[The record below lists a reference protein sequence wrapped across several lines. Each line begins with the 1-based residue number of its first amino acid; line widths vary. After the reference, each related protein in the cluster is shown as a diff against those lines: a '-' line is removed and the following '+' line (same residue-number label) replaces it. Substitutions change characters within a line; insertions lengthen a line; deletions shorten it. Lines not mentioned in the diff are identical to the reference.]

1 MNLPNKAASSTH
13 TRLHNRANPAPFTLA
28 DHGQHLGYWVIIRTL
43 VLIFLGMAAI
53 VCLWQDT
60 IELPFTEILIALLIL
75 ASVNL
80 LTFSRLR
87 QQLPVTDVEFFIQLL
102 IDLACLTAV
111 LYFSGGAN
119 NPFVSYF
126 LVPIC
131 IAAATLNSGYTLS
144 IAGLSIIS
152 YSSLLFFNVPLPAL
166 APHHYHTGSNLN
178 LHVVG
183 MWLNFF
189 ISAGLIT
196 YFVVKM
202 ARDLRLQEARLN
214 RWRED
219 QLRDEQVMAV
229 ATLAAGTAHELGTP
243 LSSMKLLLNEL
254 RDEYRSDTQLQKDLA
269 LLQEQVSQCSTIL
282 RNLVAT
288 AEQTKDGQASTEQ
301 IGHYCKTLLEHW
313 QLMRPDV
320 VANIHLS
327 NELPEIECQFHP
339 TIAQAILN
347 LLNNAADASPEQIQ
361 IDIRWDTQNL
371 YWTITDEGPGIH
383 ADIQSRLGKSFVST
397 KNKGM
402 GIGLVLTQATISR
415 YGGEVRLYNRPVRGA
430 ITDLVLPLKSPSV
443 MSDANEKN

>member
-1 MNLPNKAASSTH
+1 MNLHNTAKPPQKAVT
-13 TRLHNRANPAPFTLA
+13 PAPFTLA

-43 VLIFLGMAAI
+43 VLIFLSLAL
-53 VCLWQDT
+53 VLCLWQDA
-60 IELPFTEILIALLIL
+60 INLPFTEILIALVIL
-75 ASVNL
+75 AGVNM

-102 IDLACLTAV
+102 IDLTCLSAV
-111 LYFSGGAN
+111 FYFSGGAN

-131 IAAATLNSGYTLS
+131 IAAATLNSSYTLS
-144 IAGLSIIS
+144 IAGLSVIS
-152 YSSLLFFNVPLPAL
+152 YSVLLFFNIPLPVL
-166 APHHYHTGSNLN
+166 APHHHTGSHLN

-202 ARDLRLQEARLN
+202 ARALRQQEARLN

-254 RDEYRSDTQLQKDLA
+254 RDEYQTDVQLQKDLT
-269 LLQEQVSQCSTIL
+269 LLQDQVAQCSSIL

-288 AEQTKDGQASTEQ
+288 AEQTKDGQPAKEL
-301 IGHYCKTLLEHW
+301 IHIYCSHLLESW
-313 QLMRPDV
+313 QLMRPDITPKITL
-320 VANIHLS
+320 ANDQS
-327 NELPEIECQFHP
+327 PVECQFHP
-339 TIAQAILN
+339 TISQAILN
-347 LLNNAADASPEQIQ
+347 LLNNAADASPNH
-361 IDIRWDTQNL
+361 IDIDIHWDTQNL
-371 YWTITDEGPGIH
+371 YWIITDEGPGIH
-383 ADIQSRLGKSFVST
+383 EDIQARLGKSFVST

-402 GIGLVLTQATISR
+402 GIGLLLTQATINR
-415 YGGEVRLYNRPVRGA
+415 YGGEVRLYNRAVRGA
-430 ITDLVLPLKSPSV
+430 ITELVLPLRSPSV
-443 MSDANEKN
+443 MSNHNE

>member
-1 MNLPNKAASSTH
+1 MNSSNT
-13 TRLHNRANPAPFTLA
+13 TALVDNTNNRAPFTLA

-43 VLIFLGMAAI
+43 VLIFLGIAALF
-53 VCLWQDT
+53 CLWQDA
-60 IELPFTEILIALLIL
+60 INLPFNEILIALVIL
-75 ASVNL
+75 TTVNL

-102 IDLACLTAV
+102 IDLACLSAV
-111 LYFSGGAN
+111 FYFSGGAN

-131 IAAATLNSGYTLS
+131 ISAATLSSRYTLS
-144 IAGLSIIS
+144 ITTLSIIS
-152 YSSLLFFNVPLPAL
+152 YSVLLFFNIPLPAL
-166 APHHYHTGSNLN
+166 APHQHHGENTLN
-178 LHVVG
+178 LHVLG

-202 ARDLRLQEARLN
+202 ARDLRQQEARLN

-243 LSSMKLLLNEL
+243 LSSIKLLLNEL
-254 RDEYRSDTQLQKDLA
+254 RDEYYSNAALQKDLT
-269 LLQEQVSQCSTIL
+269 LLQDQVAHCSTIL
-282 RNLVAT
+282 RNLIAT
-288 AEQTKDGQASTEQ
+288 AEQTKDGQTAKEPIES
-301 IGHYCKTLLEHW
+301 YCKTLLENW

-320 VANIHLS
+320 VAQIHLASS
-327 NELPEIECQFHP
+327 NVAIECQFHP

-347 LLNNAADASPEQIQ
+347 LLNNAADASPAQIQ
-361 IDIRWDTQNL
+361 IDIRCDTQQL
-371 YWTITDEGPGIH
+371 YWTITDEGPGITEE
-383 ADIQSRLGKSFVST
+383 IQSRLGKTFVST

-402 GIGLVLTQATISR
+402 GIGLLLTQATINR
-415 YGGEVRLYNRPVRGA
+415 YGGEVRLYNRAVRGA
-430 ITDLVLPLKSPSV
+430 ITELVLPLKPPSV
-443 MSDANEKN
+443 TSNHNE